1 MRCSPTVNVYRL
13 KPVFER
19 AGAPA
24 PEPVADLRQE
34 CEHEVERVRGVTRY
48 LVRWRGYSA
57 RHCARR
63 GWVTAATRW
72 RSTMSPPRRRSARRR
87 RPPPPPSAAASP
99 PLRRLFPPP
108 CHLLP
113 GWSLRPAS
121 GCRLRLMGGI
131 SRTWSGMVLGR
142 RWAPWWSMPRRT
154 GRLGPAMPEL
164 RPSGRHDRS
173 EETISI
179 ITMPE
184 SGMSGPNIFIMER

>member
-72 RSTMSPPRRRSARRR
+72 RSTMSPSRRRSVRRR

-131 SRTWSGMVLGR
+131 SRTWSGMV
-142 RWAPWWSMPRRT
+142 PRH
-154 GRLGPAMPEL
+154 LVAHSLLNAASHGPAGSSGCYA
-164 RPSGRHDRS
+164 RFGRHGRT
-173 EETISI
+173 EETSKHYYDA
-179 ITMPE
+179 
-184 SGMSGPNIFIMER
+184 

>member
-72 RSTMSPPRRRSARRR
+72 RSTMSPSRRRSVRRR

-99 PLRRLFPPP
+99 PLRRLYPPP

-113 GWSLRPAS
+113 WWSLRLAS
-121 GCRLRLMGGI
+121 GWLPTPANGRDFSHVVRYGPPSPGGPLAAQCRVARAGWVLRLLCPF
-131 SRTWSGMVLGR
+131 R
-142 RWAPWWSMPRRT
+142 
-154 GRLGPAMPEL
+154 PA
-164 RPSGRHDRS
+164 RPD
-173 EETISI
+173 
-179 ITMPE
+179 
-184 SGMSGPNIFIMER
+184 